1 MSQSFSSITQIGI
14 IVPDAKQT
22 AENLLKHLGW
32 HPACTRETMRIP
44 GRTYHGADEDFA
56 CSMIFYQLPGIEI
69 ELIEPLTGRSCWS
82 DYMAQHGSGIHHL
95 LFDLTDSTTSI
106 EALSRHGIEIEQRGR
121 ALPYGEHAFWAY
133 VTSQSQLGFTMELTN
148 RSEHPS
154 DYSAPP
160 AIDGPFSQ
168 LLGVGVTVRNLE
180 STARAWR
187 DVLEWTPNAPSG
199 RICGSLYRGEASFS
213 LSGSM
218 TYRLPA
224 LAVELVRPVS
234 GASAAQDYLDK
245 HGEGIYCLIF
255 EVQSKAAVQDLVDL
269 GISVLE
275 QGHAL
280 EGDRVFRWSILD
292 TRDLFGF
299 YLKVVY
305 P

>member
-1 MSQSFSSITQIGI
+1 MSKAFSSITQIGI

-22 AENLLKHLGW
+22 AKNLLERLGW
-32 HPACTRETMRIP
+32 HPTCTRETMRIP
-44 GRTYHGADEDFA
+44 GRTYRGADEDFA

-82 DYMAQHGSGIHHL
+82 DYKALHRSGIHHL
-95 LFDLTDSTTSI
+95 LFDLADSATSI

-133 VTSQSQLGFTMELTN
+133 VTSQSQLGFIMELTN

-160 AIDGPFSQ
+160 AVSGPFSQ
-168 LLGVGVTVRNLE
+168 LLGVGVTVKNLE
-180 STARAWR
+180 STSRAWR
-187 DVLEWTPNAPSG
+187 DVLGWTPDEPSG
-199 RICGSLYRGEASFS
+199 RICGNLFRGVESFS
-213 LSGSM
+213 VSGSM
-218 TYRLPA
+218 TYRLPT
-224 LAVELVRPVS
+224 LTVELTRPVS
-234 GASAAQDYLDK
+234 GASVAQDYLGK

-255 EVQSKAAVQDLVDL
+255 EVQSKAAVQELVDL
-269 GISVLE
+269 GIRVLE

-280 EGDRVFRWSILD
+280 EDDRVFRWSILD

-299 YLKVVY
+299 YLKAVY
-305 P
+305 S